1 RRGSPRTVASCRDG
15 RRSTG
20 RPARR
25 RASCRPARPRGPA
38 RSRTPP
44 MWLAAL
50 AAPLPG
56 PTEAPLERPGPV
68 AGGPCQRI
76 TNLWATDHF
85 CPTGDDKSNLRLS
98 CAPGALFSR
107 RSAPSGALAAPF
119 GQVDDLLARVRGGV
133 AGPLGGLP
141 SQADARGEPGNKEE
155 REGGD

>member
-1 RRGSPRTVASCRDG
+1 
-15 RRSTG
+15 
-20 RPARR
+20 
-25 RASCRPARPRGPA
+25 
-38 RSRTPP
+38 

-56 PTEAPLERPGPV
+56 PTEAPLERPGAV
-68 AGGPCQRI
+68 AGGACERI
-76 TNLWATDHF
+76 RNLWATDHF
-85 CPTGDDKSNLRLS
+85 CPTGGDKSNLRLS

-155 REGGD
+155 REGGDREWHEGVAFVGVRGEQRDAREQRGPCPEDHDRA

>member
-1 RRGSPRTVASCRDG
+1 RGSPRTVASCRDG

-20 RPARR
+20 RPARK
-25 RASCRPARPRGPA
+25 RASCRPTRPRGPA

-56 PTEAPLERPGPV
+56 PTEAPLERPGAV
-68 AGGPCQRI
+68 AGGAWERI
-76 TNLWATDHF
+76 RNLWVTDHF
-85 CPTGDDKSNLRLS
+85 CPTGGDKSNLRLS

-119 GQVDDLLARVRGGV
+119 GQVDGLLARVRGGV
-133 AGPLGGLP
+133 AGPLRGLP
-141 SQADARGEPGNKEE
+141 FQADSGGEPRDEEE
-155 REGGD
+155 RE